1 MTTYEYRIAVQE
13 ELYSSQP
20 EEVLHEARSMAL
32 RELSKELK
40 SVDREKMELVLGALD
55 EKTMSRTIRFT
66 YRDDAPEE
74 PETVGPA
81 LDMCKYCGQE
91 GLCPCG
97 DQATAPTA
105 QEIWDAMPDVEA
117 II

>member
-1 MTTYEYRIAVQE
+1 MTTYEYRIIVNE
-13 ELYSSQP
+13 ELYDQNTD
-20 EEVLHEARSMAL
+20 EILHEVLNMAFGQL
-32 RELSKELK
+32 TKEIPNA
-40 SVDREKMELVLGALD
+40 VREKMELVVGSLD
-55 EKTMSRTIRFT
+55 EKTMSRTIRVT

-91 GLCPCG
+91 GYCSCG

-105 QEIWDAMPDVEA
+105 QEIWDALPDVEA
-117 II
+117 VI